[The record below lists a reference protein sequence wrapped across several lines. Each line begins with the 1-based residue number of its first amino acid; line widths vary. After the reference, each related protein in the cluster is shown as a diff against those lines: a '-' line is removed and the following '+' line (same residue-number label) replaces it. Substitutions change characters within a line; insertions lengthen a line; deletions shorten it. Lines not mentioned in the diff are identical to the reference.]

1 MPLNGGSWSGTP
13 RDRDMTLS
21 SFAMFSKAI
30 FLGETQ
36 QKDRW
41 ELWGPEWAIWH
52 QNKTGFPWIHETYS
66 RWTKYSNPYPWVIG
80 HPLPPPNFNVM
91 VSKRCSCSGGLIY
104 FVHSKERTKQ
114 ENNIDIL
121 GAGGCCMYKGLNNS
135 SIYCTGRGG
144 QQECIAN
151 GKRHFWIDI
160 STYCMKIWIRW
171 QTCSDV
177 HWTFWIWLYDC
188 FTRMTGVAF
197 AQRAAT
203 CQKRSRTANLH
214 GWVQRHPQLQETT
227 ILRPMLQPWP
237 AAALPSQPTHPFPPA
252 PWCLGVMKMEG
263 WGHSRLLLRH
273 APWHHHESTCWSIW
287 RKEMLPAEPRWFL
300 CRWKSTACF
309 SYVWCPLRPRQG
321 AVSRGLWPCLSEH
334 SPGLRSHRWKL
345 GTFAPQRAG
354 PGTNSEKWSQAQF
367 SGHTQLDGSRPK
379 RGTSSPWVGCA
390 GQSSTRA
397 QVCGTHAQS
406 HTTHQREGPGS
417 TSQSW

>member
-188 FTRMTGVAF
+188 PTKMTGVAF

-214 GWVQRHPQLQETT
+214 GWVQPHPQLQETT

-263 WGHSRLLLRH
+263 WGHSRLLQRH
-273 APWHHHESTCWSIW
+273 APWHHHESTCSSIW
-287 RKEMLPAEPRWFL
+287 RNARERFPEVFGLA
-300 CRWKSTACF
+300 CQNTAPVPFKICVPIVE
-309 SYVWCPLRPRQG
+309 SLGYLHLK
-321 AVSRGLWPCLSEH
+321 GLALEQTQ
-334 SPGLRSHRWKL
+334 K
-345 GTFAPQRAG
+345 
-354 PGTNSEKWSQAQF
+354 
-367 SGHTQLDGSRPK
+367 SGHRHSSLAILNWTEVVPK
-379 RGTSSPWVGCA
+379 
-390 GQSSTRA
+390 
-397 QVCGTHAQS
+397 
-406 HTTHQREGPGS
+406 EELLLLE
-417 TSQSW
+417 